1 MSVLVE
7 LKTLVKQLNKKLTV
21 SLESAVGLCMSQGNY
36 EITLEHW
43 LIKILSDEQPNDFTQ
58 ILEHYDI
65 SVPDIVREL
74 QINLRDFETGNSGK
88 PLFSPLLL
96 EIIQDAWTIG
106 SLQFNAENIRSG
118 YVFLALLNKKA
129 LLSQMNLLES
139 LKIVS
144 KNKLIEDFDN
154 FVAASSEKDQVKK
167 TTKVESS
174 KDSDSA
180 IEKYCED
187 LTQKALDGKIDPVF
201 GRETELDQMLDIFC
215 RRRKNNPILVGE
227 PGVGKTAVVEGLAL
241 RIAEND
247 VPDVL
252 KNTKILSLDITL
264 LEAGAS
270 VKGEFEKRLTAV
282 IDEIK
287 SSEVPLIVFIDE
299 AHRLIGAGG
308 QAGNDAANILKPAL
322 SRGELRTV
330 AATTWKEYKQYFEKD
345 PALTRR
351 FQLVKLDAP
360 NDDMTVTILRGL
372 KSRYTQNHGVV
383 IRDDA
388 LRMAVNL
395 SSKYI
400 TGKNQPD
407 KAIDLIDT
415 CAARVKVSMSSS
427 PSIINHAIKDI
438 GAYERELEGLL
449 EDEARGVDTDKNSIE
464 ALKNKIDNLNQRIK
478 INQEQW
484 LKEKEII
491 QELQSVH
498 DLILETDDETILSEL
513 IEQRSSL
520 TNQLEQAQDDAPMV
534 FFEVS
539 PDTVAKVV
547 SDWTGVPLGKV
558 LRDESQ
564 SLLTLDETLCKRIKG
579 QDQAMLQVAQHLKM
593 SKAGLKTPEQPMGV
607 FLLVGPSG
615 AGKTET
621 ALTVA
626 DTLFGGE
633 SSMCTIN
640 MGEYQERHTISRLIG
655 SPPGYVGF
663 GEGGVLTEA
672 VRQRPYSVVLLD
684 EVEKASLDV
693 MNLFYQVFD
702 KGSLTDGEGKEID
715 FSNTVIFLTSNLAT
729 HEITELTLQDPN
741 ISMQDLVAKIRP
753 VLSNWFKPALLART
767 TIIPYFILTNEALK
781 EIATLKLNKFAK
793 QLRKTNKIELTYSN
807 SVLENIADR
816 CKEVETGARNIDM
829 ILKANVMPKLSEKLL
844 LAMCD
849 DAQIKSI
856 HIDIDENSEF
866 IYEIKFN

>member
-65 SVPDIVREL
+65 SVPDVVREL

-139 LKIVS
+139 LKIIS

-464 ALKNKIDNLNQRIK
+464 ALKNKIDNLNQQIK

-498 DLILETDDETILSEL
+498 DLILETDDETVLSEL

-767 TIIPYFILTNEALK
+767 TIIPYFILSNEALK

>member
-65 SVPDIVREL
+65 SVPDVVREL

-106 SLQFNAENIRSG
+106 SLQFHAENIRSG

-139 LKIVS
+139 LKIIS

-154 FVAASSEKDQVKK
+154 FVAASSEKNQVKK

-247 VPDVL
+247 VPEVL

-270 VKGEFEKRLTAV
+270 VKGEFEKRLTSV

-464 ALKNKIDNLNQRIK
+464 ALKNKIDNLNQQIK

-729 HEITELTLQDPN
+729 HEITELTLQNPN

-856 HIDIDENSEF
+856 HIDIDENNEF